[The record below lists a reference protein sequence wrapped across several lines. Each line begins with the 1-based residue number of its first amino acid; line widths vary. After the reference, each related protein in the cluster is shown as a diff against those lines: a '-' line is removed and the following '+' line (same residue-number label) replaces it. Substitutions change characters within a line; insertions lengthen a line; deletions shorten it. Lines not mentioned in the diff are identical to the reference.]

1 MKPMEALNPLA
12 SLDLWSTARWSD
24 GIQLDEVAE
33 LESVTVQT
41 RNSTYELIVV
51 SAHDGDVLV
60 RGGRYFPVFTRARLH
75 GSSAGGNLLKR
86 LGIYPG
92 LRLEF
97 LVDGRQILTSPV
109 KSARVASTA
118 VCG

>member
-1 MKPMEALNPLA
+1 MDALNPLA
-12 SLDLWSTARWSD
+12 SLDSWSSARWSD
-24 GIQLDEVAE
+24 GIQLDELAE
-33 LESVTVQT
+33 LEWLIVRT
-41 RNSTYELIVV
+41 RNTEYELIVV
-51 SAHDGDVLV
+51 GAHTGDVLV
-60 RGGRYFPVFTRARLH
+60 RGGRYFPVFTRARLQ
-75 GSSAGGNLLKR
+75 GSSAGGNLLKC

-109 KSARVASTA
+109 ESARVASTA